1 MFIELVIVLLPLI
14 FTLLILVKKGHVWRD
29 KVLFAS
35 YFTTIA
41 VLASL
46 FVYFGE
52 TGRLQT
58 LHDVFWLVIFPSM
71 LLFAVGVLLSLS
83 RIKRHSAEWR

>member
-1 MFIELVIVLLPLI
+1 MFIKLVIVLFPLT
-14 FTLLILVKKGHVWRD
+14 FTILLLVKRGHIWRD
-29 KVLFAS
+29 KVLFTT
-35 YFTTIA
+35 YFTTVA

-52 TGRLQT
+52 ADRLHT
-58 LHDVFWLVIFPSM
+58 LHDVFWLVIFPSV

-83 RIKRHSAEWR
+83 RIKRHSVE

>member
-1 MFIELVIVLLPLI
+1 MFVKLAIILFPLI
-14 FTLLILVKKGHVWRD
+14 FTLLLLVKKGYVWEN
-29 KVLFAS
+29 KVFAS
-35 YFTTIA
+35 YFITVA

-52 TGRLQT
+52 TNRLHT

-71 LLFAVGVLLSLS
+71 LLFAVLLSLS
-83 RIKRHSAEWR
+83 RIKRHSAE